1 YYSEGSDG
9 RIEADTTRWGFDPF
23 ITLED
28 SEERESL
35 VEVDEGRE
43 REKGFPELCECVLG
57 NSPSGEVFAA
67 NAILIAGFSW
77 TASSERPSRNP
88 HYYGDGCFICP
99 LSRHPQR
106 GPLPVVLRAPL
117 DNYAEVMRR
126 DGLRDDEGNDQVLLD
141 TALAVQ
147 LRSLRR
153 QAWRAILNM
162 DCQGDGWERLAQW
175 FAKRSRLLTENEKII
190 RGQLREV
197 KRDWDRYLSLCAR
210 SDDEQLAL
218 ERIRLGAAIVAEEAA
233 RTGKDLDAQD
243 ILLEQQHS
251 VPPRELGFGFK
262 VPYFPVEVGGVVGM
276 GGPGGLRGSVR
287 VGLLPDYPFRQKL
300 HDAFLV

>member
-1 YYSEGSDG
+1 MPSSSRGPPG
-9 RIEADTTRWGFDPF
+9 RR
-23 ITLED
+23 L
-28 SEERESL
+28 
-35 VEVDEGRE
+35 
-43 REKGFPELCECVLG
+43 
-57 NSPSGEVFAA
+57 
-67 NAILIAGFSW
+67 
-77 TASSERPSRNP
+77 
-88 HYYGDGCFICP
+88 
-99 LSRHPQR
+99 QR
-106 GPLPVVLRAPL
+106 GHRGTLIIMVMAVLCALCVVIHSGGLFLWSSSRSEAEELARRAIRLDQPL
-117 DNYAEVMRR
+117 DSYAEVMGR
-126 DGLRDDEGNDQVLLD
+126 DGLRDDEGNGQALLD

-162 DCQGDGWERLAQW
+162 DCQGDGWEKLAQW
-175 FAKRSRLLTENEKII
+175 FAKRSRLLTEDEKII
-190 RGQLREV
+190 RGQLRELE
-197 KRDWDRYLSLCAR
+197 RDWKRYLLLCAR